1 MFSLLLHCNKESR
14 ILLKSP
20 DVSLST
26 HLVNSFLHNFKNTSL
41 IALFSPLSEDK
52 DDDDEMPDDRDSSDK
67 PNQLDKD
74 GPYLPS
80 QDDPNGP
87 DGDGED
93 GEGGRH
99 FNASNM
105 VIDGGTYAGD
115 LIGSALGDAANA
127 SSGISGSAAGII
139 SDYFSGIIVA

>member
-1 MFSLLLHCNKESR
+1 MR
-14 ILLKSP
+14 Q
-20 DVSLST
+20 
-26 HLVNSFLHNFKNTSL
+26 
-41 IALFSPLSEDK
+41 
-52 DDDDEMPDDRDSSDK
+52 SSDK
-67 PNQLDKD
+67 SNRLDKE

-80 QDDPNGP
+80 QDGPNGP

-115 LIGSALGDAANA
+115 LIGSALEDAANA
-127 SSGISGSAAGII
+127 SSGISGSVAGAI
-139 SDYFSGIIVA
+139 SDYFSSIIGA